1 MISGPRPPTDAAR
14 MGLDPCCETTPSPP
28 APETPAD
35 DSGAARGGFWGE
47 GGLVCSL
54 SGKVGGWFSAPE
66 RDLAARARDVA
77 TLTERHPGCD
87 ADLARRFLAARGA
100 RLDDAS
106 SMIEKHLAWRAE
118 NLPVSPDEPAVRA
131 ELERGVFR
139 RCGADAQGR
148 PVLLFAA
155 NKNKTAERNVDDVIR
170 MMCYVIEEAI
180 ASVKERNAPATKG
193 VAESGE
199 PSAASPGAKAEGA
212 EAEGAVEDADKFSLI
227 LFAPYGTEL
236 DIALVSALAS
246 TFQDNYPER
255 LHRLYALPTGILTRV
270 MWEGVRPFLSAGTA
284 AKVVLTSG
292 GHRPREIEAPLT
304 IETLREALCDLDPQP
319 EGTDPWAPG
328 YVSPSDSESGEEER
342 SSSEEER
349 ESSESSLGEE

>member
-1 MISGPRPPTDAAR
+1 

-47 GGLVCSL
+47 GGLVRSL

-66 RDLAARARDVA
+66 RDLAR
-77 TLTERHPGCD
+77 
-87 ADLARRFLAARGA
+87 ARRFLAARGD
-100 RLDDAS
+100 RPDDAS

-304 IETLREALCDLDPQP
+304 IETLREALCNLDPQP

-349 ESSESSLGEE
+349 ESSESSSGEE